1 MFGNISEMSHLVLA
15 SQFLV
20 IEITVQHRKQRG
32 DACLEYGEI
41 LEAKLATKQDISVHV
56 TLSRLFEM

>member
-1 MFGNISEMSHLVLA
+1 MSHLVLA